1 MTNSPGRALAGRYRL
16 LDVIGR
22 GGMGTVWRARDELL
36 GREVAVKEVL
46 FPTEMRPSERRN
58 LYERTIREARTAA
71 RLNHPSVVTVFDVAE
86 EDERPWIVMELVP
99 ARPLDVVVD
108 SDGPLAPRRAA
119 VIGAQV
125 LGALRTAHAA
135 GIVHRDV
142 KPGNVLVGDGDR
154 VVLTDFGIATV
165 EGDASITQSG
175 MVVGSPAY
183 LAPERAKGER
193 AAPASDLWALGA
205 TLFMAVEG
213 RGPFDRESSMAALGA
228 VLTEEPPAAP
238 QAGPLA
244 PVIQGLL
251 VRDPRQRMTAGDV
264 ATLLDGVAAGVGPWV
279 IKAPAPAE
287 AATAVFAP
295 PPDAAAA
302 PPSPAR
308 PAGEFRRQRAPLF
321 PAVLGLLMLA
331 GSLAGG
337 AWVLTHDDRHL
348 AGLGLLPT
356 RPASTRPAPSPA
368 PPSTSPA
375 ASPDPSPSAP
385 DGYRLIHD
393 RLGFR
398 VALPT
403 GWRERSR
410 DDRAVTYA
418 APGDTSYLMVDRA
431 ERPGDDPMA
440 TLAALRADA
449 GDGDRFPG
457 LRTLR
462 LQSGRFLN
470 RPSADWEFTWQVN
483 DGTTVRCLDR
493 QVALPGGHS
502 LAVYWQTSAG
512 NWHADRATLA
522 TALGSI
528 RLTGA

>member
-1 MTNSPGRALAGRYRL
+1 MTSSPGRALAGRYRL

-46 FPTEMRPSERRN
+46 FPTEMRPAERRT

-71 RLNHPSVVTVFDVAE
+71 RLNHPAVVTVFDVAE

-99 ARPLDVVVD
+99 AHPLDTLVE

-193 AAPASDLWALGA
+193 ATPASDLWALGA
-205 TLFMAVEG
+205 TLFTAVEG
-213 RGPFDRESSMAALGA
+213 RGPYDRESSMAALGA

-244 PVIQGLL
+244 PVIEGLL
-251 VRDPRQRMTAGDV
+251 VRDPRRRMSAGRV

-279 IKAPAPAE
+279 IKAPEPAE
-287 AATAVFAP
+287 AATTMLAP
-295 PPDAAAA
+295 ASGHAAA
-302 PPSPAR
+302 PPSAAGR
-308 PAGEFRRQRAPLF
+308 PADMRHRRRAPLF
-321 PAVLGLLMLA
+321 PVALGLLMLA

-337 AWVLTHDDRHL
+337 AWVLAHDDRHL
-348 AGLGLLPT
+348 AGLGLAPA
-356 RPASTRPAPSPA
+356 RPAATRPAPSPS
-368 PPSTSPA
+368 PS
-375 ASPDPSPSAP
+375 ASPNPSPSVP

-398 VALPT
+398 VALPAD
-403 GWRERSR
+403 WRERSR
-410 DDRAVTYA
+410 DDQAVTYA
-418 APGDTSYLMVDRA
+418 APGDASYLMVDRA
-431 ERPGDDPMA
+431 DRPGGDPLS
-440 TLAALRADA
+440 TLTALRADA

-457 LRTLR
+457 LHTLR
-462 LQSGRFLN
+462 LQSGTYLN
-470 RPSADWEFTWQVN
+470 RPAADWEFTWQVN

-512 NWHADRATLA
+512 NWHADRPTIAA
-522 TALGSI
+522 ALGSL